1 MGLKTEDLT
10 QIDPMHV
17 TSRTGVNTLFLLQLK
32 AEWKVSKI
40 KDLVSLIIHLATA
53 IVSFQHF
60 RSFQKIGIHRST
72 RSVFQEVLHYLSENP
87 EISKGQP
94 LEYFAG
100 LPWSQYLNSMAQ
112 TGHMVIA

>member
-17 TSRTGVNTLFLLQLK
+17 TSRMGVNTLFLLQLK

-40 KDLVSLIIHLATA
+40 KDLVSLIIHMATA
-53 IVSFQHF
+53 IVSFLHF
-60 RSFQKIGIHRST
+60 RSFQKIDIHRST
-72 RSVFQEVLHYLSENP
+72 RRVFQEVLHYLSENP

-94 LEYFAG
+94 LLG
-100 LPWSQYLNSMAQ
+100 YLGRN
-112 TGHMVIA
+112 I